1 MAMKRIPRLDLNAL
15 RDYGPTPNFEML
27 VGGASDPFGNAKK
40 RNLKKL
46 ISTPYHSIAYVFEV
60 MAGVFCDALGYLQN
74 KKFKELISI
83 PYHSVAHGFQLL
95 TGGICDILESVRTS
109 FRNSPKDELGG
120 YAKDISKFA
129 DRKLGGRF
137 SKHSKRRHRRNV
149 DPTRKKVG

>member
-1 MAMKRIPRLDLNAL
+1 MKKTLIELMA
-15 RDYGPTPNFEML
+15 TPFHSIAHGFEVL
-27 VGGASDPFGNAKK
+27 TGGSSDPFGNAKK

-60 MAGVFCDALGYLQN
+60 MAGVFCDVLGYLQN

-95 TGGICDILESVRTS
+95 AGGIGDILESVRTS

-137 SKHSKRRHRRNV
+137 SKRGKRRRHRRNV
-149 DPTRKKVG
+149 DPSRKKAG